1 MARRRDGRDPNL
13 LKQCATVMG
22 RRTQE
27 GASAHYASRAGP
39 VLVSQA
45 LRLVPRGVR
54 WLSPIDILAARV
66 LEGYTRK
73 ESAVGTSNLIYVL
86 VVIILV
92 LIALLL
98 LSQLL

>member
-1 MARRRDGRDPNL
+1 
-13 LKQCATVMG
+13 
-22 RRTQE
+22 
-27 GASAHYASRAGP
+27 
-39 VLVSQA
+39 
-45 LRLVPRGVR
+45 VR